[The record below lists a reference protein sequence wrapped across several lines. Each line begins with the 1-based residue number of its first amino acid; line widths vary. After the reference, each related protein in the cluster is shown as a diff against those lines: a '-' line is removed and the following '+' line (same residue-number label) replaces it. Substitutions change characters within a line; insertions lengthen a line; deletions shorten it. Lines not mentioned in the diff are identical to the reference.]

1 MKKNN
6 KNGWGKRTRTWT
18 YLLTGGLS
26 GQTALST
33 RPRGREPSRL
43 TAVGAA
49 DRRQSIQNFT
59 GYRIQPAMAINSELY
74 TNLLYTNVCNRA
86 EKLTPPSV
94 FDQFLSNLGYGEI
107 SPIAG
112 DLTSFFPKFDLVFE
126 IFEFEISTSF
136 AFVRFFIFRP
146 RVLGLVSNCANH
158 SCAHFRALE
167 FFLWDHSQHW

>member
-33 RPRGREPSRL
+33 RPRGRESSRL

-74 TNLLYTNVCNRA
+74 TYLLYISSFDRA
-86 EKLTPPSV
+86 EKPTPPSV
-94 FDQFLSNLGYGEI
+94 FDQSLSNLGYGEI
-107 SPIAG
+107 STIAG
-112 DLTSFFPKFDLVFE
+112 DSSSFFSE
-126 IFEFEISTSF
+126 IRSG
-136 AFVRFFIFRP
+136 FRDI
-146 RVLGLVSNCANH
+146 RI
-158 SCAHFRALE
+158 
-167 FFLWDHSQHW
+167 